1 MTEDGGPPPPPPG
14 PDPIEG
20 LPADWKAK
28 AGVYLDTKSG
38 AWITTAAAGLSNNPT
53 CNTCHT
59 TTPYMMA
66 LAQFDKPSTP
76 NAAKVRASFVSRLNA
91 TKSYYGP
98 PGSAKEKESFGTE
111 AILNA
116 TSLAFGDLAV
126 GTAISADS
134 KAALDKMWSLQRA
147 DGAWDWLDY
156 GLEPWEIRNDW
167 GTAMAG
173 LLAAT
178 IPQGTSAA
186 QTAGTAK
193 LIGYLKSR
201 ATKMAF
207 HDKVMVLWT
216 SGSLPGLM
224 DRAAADLVADEL
236 SAKQLAD
243 GGFSIG
249 SFGKG
254 ARAAA
259 IANTSDGYATA
270 FSVLALCKGTENGK
284 DREDVKKGIRWLA
297 THQDADGSW
306 VGQSTNRDKK
316 TNNQFMREAATGYA
330 VLALTQ
336 CAK

>member
-1 MTEDGGPPPPPPG
+1 MTEDAPPPPPEPQ
-14 PDPIEG
+14 PIEG

-28 AGVYLDTKSG
+28 AAVYLDAKAG
-38 AWITTAAAGLSNNPT
+38 AWISTDAAGLSNNKT

-66 LAQFDKPSTP
+66 LAQFDKANTPS
-76 NAAKVRASFVSRLNA
+76 AAKVRANFVSRLNPA
-91 TKSYYGP
+91 KSFYGT

-111 AILNA
+111 VILNA

-126 GTAISADS
+126 GTTISADS

-147 DGAWDWLDY
+147 DGAWNWLEY
-156 GLEPWEIRNDW
+156 GLEPWETRNDW
-167 GTAMAG
+167 GTALAG
-173 LLAAT
+173 FLAAS
-178 IPQGTSAA
+178 IPQDTSVM

-216 SGSLPGLM
+216 SGSLSGLM
-224 DRAAADLVADEL
+224 DRAEADLVADEL

-259 IANTSDGYATA
+259 IAGISDGYATA

-306 VGQSTNRDKK
+306 MGQSTNKNK
-316 TNNQFMREAATGYA
+316 VLNNQFMREAATGYA